1 MRATTKSTFRS
12 SYLIVLVTD
21 IDGFW
26 MRPLTQHAIAAAVL
40 LYIRTAMKAWSSQIP
55 DDL

>member
-40 LYIRTAMKAWSSQIP
+40 LYVRTAMRAWSSQIL
-55 DDL
+55 DNL